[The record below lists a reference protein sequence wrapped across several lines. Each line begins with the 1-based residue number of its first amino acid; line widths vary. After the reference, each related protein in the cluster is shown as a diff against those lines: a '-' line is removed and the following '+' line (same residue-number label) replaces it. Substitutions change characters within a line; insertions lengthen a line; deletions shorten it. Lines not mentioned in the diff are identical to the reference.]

1 MAENVLV
8 IAVHPD
14 DETLGCGGT
23 LLRHLKAGDKTNWL
37 IATEMSK
44 ERSYTESQITRREE
58 QINQV
63 AALYGFASVTR
74 LGFDAGYVDALPMAE
89 VVGKIGDVIDRIHP
103 SIVYMPYLFDAHS
116 DHRFIFQSAFAA
128 TKSFRYPFIKKV
140 LMMETQSETDFAVAS
155 NAQTFSPN
163 YFVNISDQLRSKI
176 AIADVYLEEFG
187 EHPFPRSA
195 RNIEALATVRG
206 AMVGFEFAEAFQLLK
221 EICD

>member
-44 ERSYTESQITRREE
+44 ERNYTESQITRREE

-63 AALYGFASVTR
+63 ADLYGFVSVTR
-74 LGFDAGYVDALPMAE
+74 LGFDAGYVDALPIAE
-89 VVGKIGDVIDRIHP
+89 VVGKIGDVIDRIRP

-116 DHRFIFQSAFAA
+116 DHKSVFQSAFAA
-128 TKSFRYPFIKKV
+128 TKKLSLPLYKKSTNDGNP
-140 LMMETQSETDFAVAS
+140 E
-155 NAQTFSPN
+155 
-163 YFVNISDQLRSKI
+163 
-176 AIADVYLEEFG
+176 
-187 EHPFPRSA
+187 
-195 RNIEALATVRG
+195 
-206 AMVGFEFAEAFQLLK
+206 
-221 EICD
+221 

>member
-23 LLRHLKAGDKTNWL
+23 LLRHLKAGDRTNWL
-37 IATEMSK
+37 IATKMSK
-44 ERSYTESQITRREE
+44 ERGNTKAQITRREE

-63 AALYGFASVTR
+63 AALYKFASVTK
-74 LGFDAGYVDALPMAE
+74 LGIDAGYVDALPMAE
-89 VVGKIGDVIDRIHP
+89 VVKKIGDVIDRIRP
-103 SIVYMPYLFDAHS
+103 SIVYMPYLYDAHS
-116 DHRFIFQSAFAA
+116 DHRFVFQSAFAA

-140 LMMETQSETDFAVAS
+140 LMMETQSETDYAVSS
-155 NAQTFSPN
+155 NAQTFAPN
-163 YFVNISDQLRSKI
+163 YFVNISDQLRKKI
-176 AIADVYLEEFG
+176 AIAEVYREEFG
-187 EHPFPRSA
+187 AHPFPRSA

>member
-23 LLRHLKAGDKTNWL
+23 LLRHLTAGDKTNWL
-37 IATEMSK
+37 VVTEMSK
-44 ERSYTESQITRREE
+44 ERNYTEAQITRREE

-63 AALYGFASVTR
+63 AALYEFVSVTR
-74 LGFDAGYVDALPMAE
+74 LGIDAGYVDALPMAE
-89 VVGKIGDVIDRIHP
+89 LVRKIGSVVEKVRP
-103 SIVYMPYLFDAHS
+103 NVVYLPYLFDAHS
-116 DHRFIFQSAFAA
+116 DHRFVFQSAFAA
-128 TKSFRYPFIKKV
+128 TKCFRHPFIKKV
-140 LMMETQSETDFAVAS
+140 LMMETQSETDFAVTS
-155 NAQTFSPN
+155 NVHTFSPN
-163 YFVNISDQLRSKI
+163 YFVNISNQLRKKI
-176 AIADVYLEEFG
+176 AIAEVYREEFG

-206 AMVGFEFAEAFQLLK
+206 AMAGFEFAEAFQLLK